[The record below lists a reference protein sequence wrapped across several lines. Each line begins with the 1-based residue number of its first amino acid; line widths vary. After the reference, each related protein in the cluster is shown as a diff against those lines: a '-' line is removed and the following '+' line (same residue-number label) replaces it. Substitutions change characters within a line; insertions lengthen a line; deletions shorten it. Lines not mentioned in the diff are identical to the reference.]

1 MYLIW
6 YNFARGIY
14 MYKKSDNSIK
24 QFSFWL
30 DTDLKKKF
38 CMRYKG
44 SISKFFRN
52 CIRLALQDEKFFT
65 DVFFMDNKA
74 DNETS
79 PLEVQKSIF

>member
-1 MYLIW
+1 M
-6 YNFARGIY
+6 Y
-14 MYKKSDNSIK
+14 MYKKSDSSIK

-30 DTDLKKKF
+30 DTDLKKTF

-44 SISKFFRN
+44 SISKFFRT
-52 CIRLALQDEKFFT
+52 CIRLALQDDKFFT

-74 DNETS
+74 DNEVS

>member
-1 MYLIW
+1 
-6 YNFARGIY
+6 
-14 MYKKSDNSIK
+14 MYKKSDSKIK

-38 CMRYKG
+38 SLKYKG

-74 DNETS
+74 DNEVS
-79 PLEVQKSIF
+79 QLEVQKSIF

>member
-1 MYLIW
+1 
-6 YNFARGIY
+6 
-14 MYKKSDNSIK
+14 MYKKSDSKIK
-24 QFSFWL
+24 QFTFWL
-30 DTDLKKKF
+30 DTDLKKRF

-44 SISKFFRN
+44 SISKFLRN

>member
-1 MYLIW
+1 
-6 YNFARGIY
+6 
-14 MYKKSDNSIK
+14 MYKKSDSTIK
-24 QFSFWL
+24 QFTFWL
-30 DTDLKKKF
+30 DTDLKQKF

-52 CIRLALQDEKFFT
+52 CIRLALQDDKFFT

-74 DNETS
+74 DNEVS

>member
-1 MYLIW
+1 
-6 YNFARGIY
+6 
-14 MYKKSDNSIK
+14 MYKKSDGTTK
-24 QFSFWL
+24 QFTFWI

-38 CMRYKG
+38 SLRYKG

-74 DNETS
+74 DNEVS
-79 PLEVQKSIF
+79 QLEVQKSIF

>member
-1 MYLIW
+1 
-6 YNFARGIY
+6 
-14 MYKKSDNSIK
+14 
-24 QFSFWL
+24 
-30 DTDLKKKF
+30 
-38 CMRYKG
+38 MRYKG

-74 DNETS
+74 DNEVS

>member
-1 MYLIW
+1 
-6 YNFARGIY
+6 
-14 MYKKSDNSIK
+14 MYKKSDSTIK
-24 QFSFWL
+24 QFTFWL
-30 DTDLKKKF
+30 DTDLKQKF

-79 PLEVQKSIF
+79 SLEVQKSIF

>member
-1 MYLIW
+1 
-6 YNFARGIY
+6 

-30 DTDLKKKF
+30 DMDLKQKF
-38 CMRYKG
+38 SLRYKG

-52 CIRLALQDEKFFT
+52 CIRLALQDDKFFT

-74 DNETS
+74 DNEVS
-79 PLEVQKSIF
+79 ELEVQKSIF

>member
-1 MYLIW
+1 MY
-6 YNFARGIY
+6 N
-14 MYKKSDNSIK
+14 KSDSTIK

-30 DTDLKKKF
+30 DTDLKKRF
-38 CMRYKG
+38 CMRYKR

-65 DVFFMDNKA
+65 DVFFMDNKV

>member
-1 MYLIW
+1 
-6 YNFARGIY
+6 
-14 MYKKSDNSIK
+14 MYKKSDSTIK
-24 QFSFWL
+24 QFTFWL
-30 DTDLKKKF
+30 DTDLKQKF

-65 DVFFMDNKA
+65 DVFFMDNKV

-79 PLEVQKSIF
+79 SLEVQKSIF